1 MGRSKVAIGA
11 QPSAGTGGGQAG
23 QEVRF
28 CRSVGGIRLAYATH
42 GSGPPL
48 VVVSCWLSHLQYD
61 WQSPV
66 WRHFLDELGAVSS
79 LVRYDERG
87 FGLSDWVINDYSLDT
102 RVADLEAIVDSLG
115 LDRFALLGM
124 SQGGPVAIAFA
135 VRHPERLTRLVLHGT
150 WACLM
155 RERSAEQRQLAE
167 TYVSMIRVGWARP
180 DSLFRRV
187 FTNLLIPGASEEQMR
202 WVDALQR
209 MSTSTENAAWTREE
223 RQKIDVTAL
232 LPHVTTPTLVL
243 HARDDA
249 MIPFEEG
256 RLIASLIPGARL
268 VPLESRNHILLA
280 DEAAWSA
287 FRAEVNAFIE
297 PDRRRVKQPDAQA
310 VPGDLTSRE
319 YEILRLAADGMSN
332 EAIAKVLAL
341 SARTVERHLS
351 NVYVKLG
358 VSGKAARA
366 AAVAHAVRT
375 GMS

>member
-1 MGRSKVAIGA
+1 
-11 QPSAGTGGGQAG
+11 
-23 QEVRF
+23 
-28 CRSVGGIRLAYATH
+28 
-42 GSGPPL
+42 
-48 VVVSCWLSHLQYD
+48 
-61 WQSPV
+61 
-66 WRHFLDELGAVSS
+66 
-79 LVRYDERG
+79 
-87 FGLSDWVINDYSLDT
+87 
-102 RVADLEAIVDSLG
+102 
-115 LDRFALLGM
+115 
-124 SQGGPVAIAFA
+124 
-135 VRHPERLTRLVLHGT
+135 
-150 WACLM
+150 
-155 RERSAEQRQLAE
+155 
-167 TYVSMIRVGWARP
+167 
-180 DSLFRRV
+180 
-187 FTNLLIPGASEEQMR
+187 
-202 WVDALQR
+202 
-209 MSTSTENAAWTREE
+209 
-223 RQKIDVTAL
+223 
-232 LPHVTTPTLVL
+232 
-243 HARDDA
+243 